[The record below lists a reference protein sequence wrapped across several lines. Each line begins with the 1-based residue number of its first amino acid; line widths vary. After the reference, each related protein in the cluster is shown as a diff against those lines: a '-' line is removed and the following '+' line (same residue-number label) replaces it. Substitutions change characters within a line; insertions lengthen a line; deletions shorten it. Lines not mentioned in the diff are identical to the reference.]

1 MNLRDELE
9 KDLSVE
15 KNWRIQL
22 NLELA
27 NKNEALQNAN
37 NKIKDLL
44 ETKNVIWTNYFLHN
58 LVWFLIALF

>member
-1 MNLRDELE
+1 LHLRDELE
-9 KDLSVE
+9 KDLTVE

-37 NKIKDLL
+37 NHIKDLQ
-44 ETKNVIWTNYFLHN
+44 ETKNVI
-58 LVWFLIALF
+58 

>member
-1 MNLRDELE
+1 MHFRDELE
-9 KDLSVE
+9 KDLLVE

-37 NKIKDLL
+37 NQIKDLK
-44 ETKNVIWTNYFLHN
+44 ETKNVISISKTILFL
-58 LVWFLIALF
+58 FF